1 MKTAVITGAA
11 GSLGTAVA
19 KRFTSNGYKV
29 IGIVNKISA
38 SSDFETVQ
46 ADLTDEAQTEKAVTD
61 ILEKYGQ
68 IDVLVATAGGFAM
81 GDIKDTKSSDIMAQY
96 KINFETAYHIAR
108 PVFNHMK
115 GRGSGRIFL
124 TGSRAGIDTAAGAK
138 SMLAYSLSK
147 SLLARLAEVLNEEAK
162 DLDVVTS
169 LIVPSIIDTP
179 PNRKAMPGADA
190 SKWVTPEAIAEVI
203 YFYGSEAATSLRE
216 PIIKVYGKS

>member
-1 MKTAVITGAA
+1 MKTALITGAA

-29 IGIVNKISA
+29 IGIVNKIST

-61 ILEKYGQ
+61 ILEKYSQ
-68 IDVLVATAGGFAM
+68 IDVLIATAGGFAM

-115 GRGSGRIFL
+115 SRGSGRIFL
-124 TGSRAGIDTAAGAK
+124 TGSRAGIDTVAGAK

-179 PNRKAMPGADA
+179 PNRKAMPGADT

-203 YFYGSEAATSLRE
+203 YFYGSEAAISLRE